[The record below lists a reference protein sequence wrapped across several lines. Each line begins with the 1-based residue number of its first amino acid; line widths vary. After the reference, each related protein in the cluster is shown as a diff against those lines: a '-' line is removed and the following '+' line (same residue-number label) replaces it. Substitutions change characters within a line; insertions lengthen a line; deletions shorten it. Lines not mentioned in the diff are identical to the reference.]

1 MGRPLEGI
9 RILDLTWAQ
18 QGPYATVMLSDMGA
32 EIIKIEPRQGEL
44 GRCIVPDASVQPA
57 PYFVAHDRGKQ
68 SVTLDIR
75 KAQGREVIMRFVAQ
89 VDVLVHNMRPGVME
103 KLGLSYEQVR
113 TVNPKI
119 VYAGASAYGPLGDLA
134 TLPGFDIIG
143 QALGGIMSMTGPE
156 AGPPMPAGA
165 AIGDQAGA
173 LYLCSGIL
181 AALVK
186 AGRTG
191 EGEQVDVS
199 LYGSQIGLQSWEI
212 TERAISGKDYPRAS
226 GTGHPIISSL
236 SLWGGYATA
245 DGGIVLGGID
255 ALRFRSLC
263 EVAGMPE
270 LAEKHADDLSRAQNI
285 EGIRAV
291 LSEKI
296 RERPTA
302 FWLEKLRELDVIVA
316 PIQTYA
322 EVIEDP
328 QAQINGYLTQ
338 IDHPVHGTVKIVGS
352 PIQFGREATVPQG
365 PPPELGAHTE
375 IYLLELGYSW
385 AEIAELRDAE
395 TI

>member
-1 MGRPLEGI
+1 
-9 RILDLTWAQ
+9 
-18 QGPYATVMLSDMGA
+18 MLSDMGA
-32 EIIKIEPRQGEL
+32 EIIKIEPRQGEM

-57 PYFVAHDRGKQ
+57 PYFVAHDRGKK

-75 KAQGREVIMRFVAQ
+75 KAEGRDVILRFVER

-103 KLGLSYEQVR
+103 KLGLGYQEVR
-113 TVNPKI
+113 AVNPKI

-143 QALGGIMSMTGPE
+143 QALGGIMTRTGPE
-156 AGPPMPAGA
+156 GGPHMPAGA
-165 AIGDQAGA
+165 AIGDQVGA

-181 AALVK
+181 GALVK
-186 AGRTG
+186 AARSG

-199 LYGSQIGLQSWEI
+199 LYGSQTRS
-212 TERAISGKDYPRAS
+212 S
-226 GTGHPIISSL
+226 GTGHPIVSSL
-236 SLWGGYATA
+236 SLWGGYVTA

-263 EVAGMPE
+263 EAAGMPE
-270 LAEKHADDLSRAQNI
+270 LADRYADDLSRAQNI
-285 EGIRAV
+285 EGIRAA
-291 LSEKI
+291 LSERI

-328 QAQINGYLTQ
+328 QARVNGYVTE
-338 IDHPVHGTVKIVGS
+338 IEHPVHGTVKIVGS
-352 PIQFGREATVPQG
+352 PIQFGREPTVPQG

-375 IYLLELGYSW
+375 ICLMELGYSW
-385 AEIAELRDAE
+385 DEIAELREAE